1 MTSKG
6 QLLRLLLAICCL
18 MCSHPHTTHMYVW
31 RVLTELF
38 DKSQSL
44 EVGEC
49 FVTELSLCVV
59 CSCTSSCYFLRD
71 QYSHVEIDRTWHD
84 GFYIT
89 KVQKNEQRRSEAVNL
104 NVSRYVEAR
113 PVLAT
118 LRTGRR
124 HRQWSHHPRSVLG
137 SGTRLVERAVHGAIW
152 AELSLTSYRKMLF
165 RTKVHIM

>member
-1 MTSKG
+1 MYAVILTFGVQNPWMTSKG

-18 MCSHPHTTHMYVW
+18 MCSHPHTTHRYVC

-124 HRQWSHHPRSVLG
+124 HRQ
-137 SGTRLVERAVHGAIW
+137 
-152 AELSLTSYRKMLF
+152 
-165 RTKVHIM
+165 